1 MSKKITL
8 LIFVLCFG
16 LFLTGFNNF
25 YAAETEAVAVTNP
38 DFFEFDNT
46 TGEITDYNQEAG
58 ITDVVIPSEINGY
71 TVTKIGKSA
80 FLKNNLTLVEIP
92 DSVIFSKNLMDQIFI
107 LIIAPRNNM
116 KGYLKNEKKHFNS
129 CLSSCFT
136 FKW

>member
-25 YAAETEAVAVTNP
+25 YAAETEAVAVTTP

-80 FLKNNLTLVEIP
+80 F
-92 DSVIFSKNLMDQIFI
+92 
-107 LIIAPRNNM
+107 
-116 KGYLKNEKKHFNS
+116 
-129 CLSSCFT
+129 
-136 FKW
+136 